1 MGIVYLAISS
11 GLAGFSKL
19 FVIKE
24 LKPELV
30 EDQSL
35 LDMFLEEAR
44 LAARLN
50 HPNIVPTYE
59 VGIDGNRP
67 FIVMDYLEGQTLAR
81 LINKTRPKEGAESS
95 FTLDMHLAIISEA
108 LEGLHY
114 AHNREDFDGSTL
126 SIVHRDVSPQNLFV
140 TYDGQVKVVDFGIA
154 KASDTTIETR
164 TGIFKGKPSYMAP
177 EQVQGDVDPR
187 TDVFAVGVMLWEAV
201 ARRRMWPKKTDV
213 EILTNLIKKAIPKL
227 EEAAPDAPAELVRI
241 VSKAVAPNVDDRY
254 ASAKA
259 LRTDLEAYLETR
271 SPRPSLKE
279 IGGLVAKT
287 FAKQREQLR
296 TIIEAC
302 IAESKS
308 SDASS
313 QTMRS
318 KLPSIAPPD
327 ENSGPSSPSSPS
339 GSSSSLSPSS
349 GTKRMSLGAPISSR
363 TPPASSRTPV
373 STRSQGAGP
382 LSGVT
387 PTGASVDASL
397 ITQAAPPAS
406 NGIRPLHVVIGGAI
420 AAALVVV
427 LVVLVRRD
435 VSPSGKSDAPPPSSL
450 HDDGTPAD
458 LRTKG
463 ADANNV
469 NANASATAATTTDAS
484 GENATALGSASAKPP
499 TIQTRI
505 VYVHTP
511 PPPPPKPTAA
521 KATATATTATTTA
534 PPIPTP
540 QPASNKPDC
549 NPPFYFEGNKK
560 VYKPGCL

>member
-81 LINKTRPKEGAESS
+81 LINKTRPKEGEESA
-95 FTLDMHLAIISEA
+95 FTLDMHLTIISEA

-241 VSKAVAPNVDDRY
+241 IDKAVAPNVDDRY

-259 LRTDLEAYLETR
+259 LRTDLEAYLDTR
-271 SPRPSLKE
+271 APRPSLKE

-327 ENSGPSSPSSPS
+327 ENSGPSSPS

-387 PTGASVDASL
+387 PAGASVDASL

-435 VSPSGKSDAPPPSSL
+435 ATPTSGKSDAPPPSSL

-458 LRTKG
+458 LRSKEAT
-463 ADANNV
+463 AT
-469 NANASATAATTTDAS
+469 ASANVAPATTTTDAS
-484 GENATALGSASAKPP
+484 SESATALGSASAKPP

-521 KATATATTATTTA
+521 KPTTTPATTTA